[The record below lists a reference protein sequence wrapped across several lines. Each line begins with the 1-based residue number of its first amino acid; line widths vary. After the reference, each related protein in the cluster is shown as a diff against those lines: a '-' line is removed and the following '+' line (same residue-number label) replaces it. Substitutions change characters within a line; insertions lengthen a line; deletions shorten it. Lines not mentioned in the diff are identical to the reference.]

1 MRVNPKS
8 ARAERGVAF
17 TRVELSKFEIEPA
30 VSERGFEGL
39 DAVDSWAVGYVRNGL
54 FNSFEREVRSH
65 AKPRLT
71 GRIEVPVFEGD
82 LMMRVTDVF
91 GRYFFYHISVDEN
104 V

>member
-1 MRVNPKS
+1 MGEPEIR

-17 TRVELSKFEIEPA
+17 TRVELLKFEIEPGF
-30 VSERGFEGL
+30 SEREFENL

-54 FNSFEREVRSH
+54 FNSFEHEVRSH

-71 GRIEVPVFEGD
+71 GRIEVPVFEGE
-82 LMMRVTDVF
+82 LMMRVTDVY